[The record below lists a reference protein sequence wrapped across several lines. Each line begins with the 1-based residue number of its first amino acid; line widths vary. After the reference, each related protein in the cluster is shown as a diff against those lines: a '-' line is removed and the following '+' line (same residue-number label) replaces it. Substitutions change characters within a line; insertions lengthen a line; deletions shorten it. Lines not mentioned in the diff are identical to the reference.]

1 MRCPDCNKFTGLE
14 NADPQVD
21 EQTADFRDGSL
32 SLQYSVTMSR
42 ECAECSTE
50 LKSYSGDAEED
61 ISVED
66 IPGYAELPKDVQEG
80 LNDGSID
87 VDVSVNESS
96 EVEESGGGRYKK
108 NIITTSIT
116 CDYTLTFSHKGK
128 EYKLEGQE
136 ILECSASAGDFE
148 EQV

>member
-1 MRCPDCNKFTGLE
+1 VRCPDCNKFTGLE

-21 EQTADFRDGSL
+21 EQTADFRDGLL

-42 ECAECSTE
+42 ECAECSQE
-50 LKSYSGDAEED
+50 MKSYSGDAEQD
-61 ISVED
+61 IEVD
-66 IPGYAELPKDVQEG
+66 AIPGYGDLPKEVQEG
-80 LNDGSID
+80 LIDGSID

-96 EVEESGGGRYKK
+96 EVEESGGGRYAK
-108 NIITTSIT
+108 NIITTTVT
-116 CDYTLTFSHKGK
+116 CDYTLTFSHSGK

-136 ILECSASAGDFE
+136 KLECSASAGDFE